1 MYVTPV
7 CNRFL
12 QVWEDIQILM
22 GKLGR
27 DSLIRR
33 VKQFDT
39 VNVAPDQKFTVDR
52 ILTKHDE
59 TAARI
64 ASAGCGTFYV
74 WVCLQG
80 KIPTYFII
88 IIIQKRLFSFI
99 ASETLLMHS

>member
-1 MYVTPV
+1 
-7 CNRFL
+7 
-12 QVWEDIQILM
+12 M

-88 IIIQKRLFSFI
+88 IIIQKDCSASLLQKHCFCTVNWHSKLCFI
-99 ASETLLMHS
+99 

>member
-1 MYVTPV
+1 
-7 CNRFL
+7 
-12 QVWEDIQILM
+12 M
-22 GKLGR
+22 GKIGR

-59 TAARI
+59 AAARI

-74 WVCLQG
+74 WVCV
-80 KIPTYFII
+80 
-88 IIIQKRLFSFI
+88 
-99 ASETLLMHS
+99 HC